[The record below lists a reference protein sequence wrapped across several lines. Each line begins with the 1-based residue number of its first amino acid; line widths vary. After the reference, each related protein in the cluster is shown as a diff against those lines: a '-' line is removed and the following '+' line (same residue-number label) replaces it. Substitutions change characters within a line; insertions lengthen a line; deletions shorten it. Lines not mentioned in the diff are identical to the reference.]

1 MDYRFVIFF
10 FFQKMFR
17 LFDISVDYNFQHFS
31 FLYFSK
37 RLSSHRDLVWH
48 NDINSI
54 FVRNSI
60 NNDIFSILFSS
71 KIHKKIKTNQAT
83 YTLIV
88 WSVWRCITF
97 IVNKYKFLFVPFL
110 SKIFILSNFF
120 YFSLLNYFSTNQNN
134 SLLYL
139 RINIRTLKK
148 YAKPRNMASSLKR
161 FKATKE
167 NNKFERISH
176 LFLNHFI
183 VNCNI
188 PVSFLLFRT
197 IMKEKRHSRRNR

>member
-1 MDYRFVIFF
+1 MNYICVWCGLSICYLFF

-54 FVRNSI
+54 FVHGNSI

-71 KIHKKIKTNQAT
+71 KIHKKIKTT

-97 IVNKYKFLFVPFL
+97 IVNKYKFLFIPFQDL
-110 SKIFILSNFF
+110 
-120 YFSLLNYFSTNQNN
+120 
-134 SLLYL
+134 
-139 RINIRTLKK
+139 
-148 YAKPRNMASSLKR
+148 
-161 FKATKE
+161 
-167 NNKFERISH
+167 H
-176 LFLNHFI
+176 LI
-183 VNCNI
+183 E
-188 PVSFLLFRT
+188 FLLFLIAKLFLHQPKQFFSLSSNKYSHIKKICKTTKYGFKSKKIQSHER
-197 IMKEKRHSRRNR
+197 K